1 MTEQEIKAKKEQI
14 YAIKDEIR
22 EKEHAIRELE
32 GQIRTHYIEQTE
44 AKYPH
49 IKRGDKVIV
58 TTKVFYGISG
68 YRTEVSEPLFFA
80 YARYNRFAYE
90 LSDALIEFVFH
101 PLKKNGEPS
110 QREVCFYSGSIDK
123 IEKVTE

>member
-22 EKEHAIRELE
+22 EKQNAISKLE
-32 GQIRTHYIEQTE
+32 GEIRTHYIEQTE

-49 IKRGDKVIV
+49 IQRGDKVIV
-58 TTKVFYGISG
+58 TSKIFYGISG
-68 YRTEVSEPLFFA
+68 YKTEVSEPLFFA

-101 PLKKNGEPS
+101 PVKKNGEPS

-123 IEKVTE
+123 IKKVTE